1 MIKNKMTL
9 ISSIILLGICMSF
22 FFPFP
27 NNRMSD
33 ARSTFMSFPIRNND
47 GYILLGIIGSI
58 LFIIA
63 IILLARSLKKY
74 HLRTIV
80 IALVVYTLLP
90 YILIMLYQETFA
102 NGINAIS
109 YDGNGN
115 CNFLYVNEDVL
126 DGECNLLLHNR
137 SNAIVSFEIEFV
149 DSLLMDNEVQME
161 SLMNL
166 AGPYHI
172 TVEAN
177 EKKSIHLRK
186 LLDLSD
192 VPNHIEGG
200 SSSNI
205 NIKIVEED
213 AARTL

>member
-1 MIKNKMTL
+1 MIKNKETL
-9 ISSIILLGICMSF
+9 ITSFILLGICMSL

-27 NNRMSD
+27 NNGMIE
-33 ARSTFMSFPIRNND
+33 ARSTIMSFPIRNSN

-80 IALVVYTLLP
+80 IVLVVYTLLP

-102 NGINAIS
+102 SGINAIS

-115 CNFLYVNEDVL
+115 CNFLYVNDDVL
-126 DGECNLLLHNR
+126 DGECSLVLHNR
-137 SNAIVSFEIEFV
+137 SNTAVSFDLEFL
-149 DSLLMDNEVQME
+149 DSLFMDDGARME